1 MKFILFVF
9 ISTISFSASA
19 QWWRLDLKL
28 KKHERFPLIDQV
40 TDQSIARLPAA
51 TVVSQAKIKE
61 LLLDCSEYNNEAAEN
76 LVMKLAQHNMRFR
89 IYNDASYN
97 FSDLA
102 HLYIQQNRFSEA
114 KWFLLQSNII
124 SRQENDDKHTIA
136 NLIDLAIVKANT
148 GYYEQAQQDLN
159 EAHELA
165 GLKRLQNVLPEIE
178 KTMLYLKQNK
188 ESLSKSVL
196 RYADV
201 PQSNIKAE

>member
-1 MKFILFVF
+1 MKFILLVF

-19 QWWRLDLKL
+19 QWWRLDQKL

-40 TDQSIARLPAA
+40 TNHSIAGFPIAAINPAE
-51 TVVSQAKIKE
+51 IKG
-61 LLLDCSEYNNEAAEN
+61 LFLDCSEYNNEAAEN
-76 LVMKLAQHNMRFR
+76 LVMRLAQHNMRFR

-114 KWFLLQSNII
+114 KWFLLQSNTI
-124 SRQENDDKHTIA
+124 SRQQNDDKHTIA

-148 GYYEQAQQDLN
+148 GYYDQALQDLN

-165 GLKRLQNVLPEIE
+165 GLKSLQSTLPEIE
-178 KTMLYLKQNK
+178 KTMLYIKQNK

-196 RYADV
+196 RYADA
-201 PQSNIKAE
+201 PLNTTKTE

>member
-28 KKHERFPLIDQV
+28 KKHERFPLIDHV
-40 TDQSIARLPAA
+40 TDHSIAGLPAA
-51 TVVSQAKIKE
+51 TAVSQAEIKE
-61 LLLDCSEYNNEAAEN
+61 LFLDRSEYNNEAAEN
-76 LVMKLAQHNMRFR
+76 IIMKTAQHNMRFR

>member
-51 TVVSQAKIKE
+51 TVVSQAEIKE

>member
-1 MKFILFVF
+1 MKFILLVF

-19 QWWRLDLKL
+19 QWWRLDLQL

-40 TDQSIARLPAA
+40 TDQSIARLPVA
-51 TVVSQAKIKE
+51 TFNQAEIQG
-61 LLLDCSEYNNEAAEN
+61 LFLDCSEYNNEAAEN
-76 LVMKLAQHNMRFR
+76 LIMKTAQHNMRFR

-165 GLKRLQNVLPEIE
+165 GIKGLQNTLPEIE
-178 KTMLYLKQNK
+178 KTMLYIKQNK
-188 ESLSKSVL
+188 LSLSKSVS
-196 RYADV
+196 RYADF
-201 PQSNIKAE
+201 PLNNTKAE